1 MDSSRKPTGKRMG
14 KNVRIHAPLWPELNT
29 NYLLCFRYFFFFAE
43 FVYAA
48 VAGDDYID
56 DDDDDDD

>member
-29 NYLLCFRYFFFFAE
+29 NYLLCFRYFFFAE